1 MVRHSKESILILQ
14 MHTTIKSKNILL
26 ISRIFVMKILLIFY
40 LLFVSAN
47 AYAELNTGSI
57 GGKVIDKETNAILS
71 FAGITIKSKNSKSVY
86 KTQSDISGRFKFRDL
101 SAGDYE
107 IKATYVG
114 YREFTDN
121 ISISPESELTFN
133 IFIEPVEIEVEKINV
148 TATKTEVTLQQTPS
162 SISIVNSEEIG
173 RKNILTFDNVLEEVQ
188 GVTVNRSNGINV
200 SSLSI
205 RGSSDVAGGGIG
217 NRVLLLLDGRPSLTG
232 DSKGALWSLIPVSI
246 IERTEVVKGA
256 FSSLYG
262 SSAIGGVIN
271 VITKK
276 PTYKPF
282 TEININ
288 YGVYEKL
295 SDSLKFTDKL
305 LSFSGADIVHSNT
318 MKKLSYLLNANYLN
332 NDGHAQQTNYRFYG
346 FTGKFTYDV
355 LSNRDL
361 EATIQYTNS
370 ISGFPHYWR
379 KEAGSIAEPFKV
391 ADRYLGDEIKKETQ
405 SFDLFYRAIPNSK
418 SKYTT
423 RFYYYKLNSNSFYNP
438 NNPVSVQFA
447 DTGKGLNTFIDSYN
461 LGNISQVDFQIGRS
475 NYLIGG
481 FDFQMNIVKSEPK
494 EILYGN
500 QQMNNFGIF
509 AQDQINL
516 VKSKYG
522 SPILASTIGA
532 RLDYNKV
539 VTGVE
544 SFQLSPKISFVY
556 TPEWNNKIL
565 NNTSYRILGG
575 RAFRAPSIAEIY
587 FKKELFGGFE
597 FIYNPSLK
605 PEEIVSFEIGLKK
618 QFKARFTF
626 DFSLFF
632 NDYKNLIQ
640 YVNIGNSIYGP
651 FQVQNVAKSQI
662 KGLEFYIDYTS
673 KMNLFKEPFE
683 YFFNFGY
690 TYLDAKDLSSN
701 RKDDFLPYKPKH
713 NFNFTTNFSYQG
725 FNLNFNGR
733 YLSKIDEVLFYKYEE
748 PKSYFLL
755 NAKLSKKISNK
766 FSVFLAVNNILDES
780 YQELERIQAPN
791 RNFNSGINIDF

>member
-1 MVRHSKESILILQ
+1 MNLIFKSDYSN
-14 MHTTIKSKNILL
+14 IK
-26 ISRIFVMKILLIFY
+26 SRIFVMKILL
-40 LLFVSAN
+40 LLLILLTASGS
-47 AYAELNTGSI
+47 YAEMNTGSVK
-57 GGKVIDKETNAILS
+57 GKIIDKETNSVLS
-71 FAGITIKSKNSKSVY
+71 FAGITLKNKNTKAIL
-86 KTQSDISGRFKFRDL
+86 KTQSDNSGQFSFREL
-101 SAGDYE
+101 TAGDYE
-107 IKATYVG
+107 ITATYIG
-114 YREFTDN
+114 YREFADV
-121 ISISPESELTFN
+121 ISISSESELSFN

-188 GVTVNRSNGINV
+188 GVTINRSNGINV

-262 SSAIGGVIN
+262 SSAIGGVVN

-276 PTYKPF
+276 PTYKPS
-282 TEININ
+282 TEVNVN
-288 YGVYEKL
+288 YGFYQKL

-305 LSFSGADIVHSNT
+305 LSFSGGDILHSNT
-318 MKKLSYLLNANYLN
+318 LKKLSYLIDANYLN

-361 EATIQYTNS
+361 EATLQYTNS
-370 ISGFPHYWR
+370 KSGFPHYWK
-379 KEAGSIAEPFKV
+379 KEGGSIAEPYKV
-391 ADRYLGDEIKKETQ
+391 SENYIGDEIKKETQ
-405 SFDLFYRAIPNSK
+405 SYDLFYRAIANSK

-423 RFYYYKLNSNSFYNP
+423 RFYYYKLKSNSFYNP

-447 DTGKGLNTFIDSYN
+447 DSGKGLNTFIDSYN
-461 LGNISQVDFQIGRS
+461 LGNISQVDLQIGKS
-475 NYLIGG
+475 NYVIGG
-481 FDFQMNIVKSEPK
+481 IDFQMNIVKSDPE
-494 EILYGN
+494 EILYGD

-509 AQDQINL
+509 AQDQISLINN
-516 VKSKYG
+516 KSG
-522 SPILASTIGA
+522 NPVLASTIGA

-539 VTGVE
+539 ISGVE
-544 SFQLSPKISFVY
+544 SFEVSPKLSFVY
-556 TPEWNNKIL
+556 TPEWKNKIL
-565 NNTSYRILGG
+565 NNTSFRILGG

-597 FIYNPSLK
+597 FIYNPNLK
-605 PEEIVSFEIGLKK
+605 PEEIVSFELGFKK
-618 QFKARFTF
+618 QFKTRFTF

-640 YVNIGNSIYGP
+640 YVNIGNGIYGP
-651 FQVQNVAKSQI
+651 FQVQNIAKSQI

-673 KMNLFKEPFE
+673 KLSLFKEPFE

-690 TYLDAKDLSSN
+690 TFLHARDLSSG
-701 RKDDFLPYKPKH
+701 RKDDYLPYKPEH
-713 NFNFTTNFSYQG
+713 NFNFTANLSFKG
-725 FNLNFNGR
+725 FNMNFNGR
-733 YLSKIDEVLFYKYEE
+733 YLSKIDEVLFYKLEE
-748 PKSYFLL
+748 PESYFLL
-755 NAKLSKKISNK
+755 NAKISKSFTNR
-766 FSVFLAVNNILDES
+766 FTLFFAVNNILDES

-791 RNFNSGINIDF
+791 RNFNSGININF